1 MYQPNHFRQTDI
13 GAMHG
18 LVHAHPFATLVT
30 RSGDSVTADH
40 LPFEIDPEPAPFGTL
55 RGHVARAN
63 PLWHTHPTGA
73 EALVIFQGPD
83 AYISPS
89 WYPTKRE
96 HGRAVPTWNYAVVHA
111 HGPLQFIEDR
121 TWLRALVGRLTTRH
135 EAGRPEPWQITDAP
149 PDYID
154 KMLAAIVGLEL
165 PIVRLEGKWK
175 ASQNQPAANRSAVAS
190 VLRQSADARAA
201 ALADLVDPGDG

>member
-30 RSGDSVTADH
+30 RSGEGVTADH
-40 LPFEIDPEPAPFGTL
+40 LPFEIDPEPAPLGTL

-63 PLWHTHPTGA
+63 PLWQTHPAGA

-89 WYPTKRE
+89 WYPSKRE
-96 HGRAVPTWNYAVVHA
+96 HGRVVPTWNYAVVHA
-111 HGPLQFIEDR
+111 RGPLRIIEDR
-121 TWLRALVGRLTTRH
+121 IWLRALVERLTSRH
-135 EAGRPEPWQITDAP
+135 ESGQPEPWQVTDAP
-149 PDYID
+149 TEYID

-165 PIVRLEGKWK
+165 PIARLEGKWK
-175 ASQNQPAANRSAVAS
+175 ASQNQSEANRVAVAGA
-190 VLRQSADARAA
+190 LRASTDPRTAA
-201 ALADLVDPGDG
+201 MAEIVEQHR